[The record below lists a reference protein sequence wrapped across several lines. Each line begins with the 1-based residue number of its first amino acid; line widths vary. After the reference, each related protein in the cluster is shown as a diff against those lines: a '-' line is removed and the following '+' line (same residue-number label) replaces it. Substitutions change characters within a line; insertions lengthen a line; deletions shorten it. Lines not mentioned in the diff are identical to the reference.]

1 MGFFSGK
8 AMDVA
13 LLRFSED
20 KEEYRKVFVLCVYL
34 LFVTSAST
42 VGRTAADALFL
53 SQFESSILSKMYL
66 PQSAALIL
74 VGVIYQKFGH
84 RIRIDRF
91 IYWLIPS
98 LTLLVV
104 ISRIGVGMG
113 LIWVLPVIY
122 VAYDVFNF
130 LMIVCFWQFATFIL
144 DQRKVKRT
152 IGLVGSGGIIGGII
166 SGFGLKMV
174 VPWVGT
180 ANLIFFYAALQ
191 LFALAAA
198 FTLVRKCGNPA
209 IVFAMTSKTAQVSS
223 SAKAK
228 KRYKKE
234 KEGLFQSVPHLKY
247 VAVMSFAL
255 ILALTLVDY
264 QFKVIL
270 KTQLQNEAL
279 AGFMGSFYGV
289 AGLLALVVQVFVAG
303 KLLTRFG
310 VMTALLV
317 FPIVLLTGSLG
328 VLLFPIL
335 AMSVLVKG
343 SDKVVGDTIS
353 SSVNQLIMF
362 PIPPQWRNQAKS
374 FLDGIVRNGAK
385 GLAAICLI
393 ILSPLLS
400 AQEFSYVVIGLLIV
414 CIAAAIK
421 VKGAYLKTLLA
432 TLQTNT
438 VKLDDAELDLMD
450 PASVQLLEE
459 ALKGPDKQQVLY
471 AFRVLRGMDS
481 YDLTPHISG
490 LLRHSSREV
499 VIEVLLHIEHTKLD
513 GLETELL
520 ALLAVS
526 DSRVKSQAILALA
539 AYAKEDHLE
548 QISVFLEDKDMEIR
562 SGAIAGLIKHY
573 GIEGMFQAVDALKQL
588 LESTDDEERTM
599 VAELFGRIGIKQFYK
614 PLIPLLQD
622 PSPRVRRRALRSVG
636 ILQVPELIGYIVPML
651 QQGVTRKDAIEALS
665 MYDETKLIP
674 WLHQYFRQEPSPL
687 HLPKVFERMA
697 SPSAFNKLIEVYSSS
712 DFEMKNKLL
721 EALNRML
728 RSVKVTEMQTIIIRE
743 LVLQELDFYWKLTEH
758 LTGLTDV
765 QRYKEVAEVGEQFR
779 SGVVWC
785 IFQLLALI
793 HDSATIRVVY
803 ANWTNGDARQQANA
817 MEVMDQVTNGPIRI
831 ELTKL
836 MGAAGAG
843 MNAAR
848 SALQLEEQLLW
859 LNRQDDLWL
868 RQMIQFAVNP
878 DESEE
883 RSEHMNRIRLL
894 RNVTMFQ
901 ELTSREL
908 SELAKKLTQEDT
920 KQGEHIFKSYDSG
933 NSLYLVR
940 SGCVGI
946 YRDGVKLAERKMGEA
961 FGQSGILIQKT
972 NLADAMAEEDS
983 LLLRLDSEEFYEVMF
998 DRSTIAI
1005 EMMKMLSRRLRTK
1018 LSEQKKAEAAASGN
1032 SQQVASSE
1040 GKVALKEATAALLM
1054 NGNERP
1060 DSLLHRVLI
1069 LKKIDIF
1076 SHLAEDDIVRLAQMV
1091 DEVEYDAGEVICQ
1104 TGDYGDTL
1112 YGIVEG
1118 TVRVHRSDV
1127 TTAYL
1132 RAGDYFGEMA
1142 IVDSGPR
1149 SADCTAT
1156 TPTVLLQLHKD
1167 QVFSLC
1173 FQNMDVLRGMIQVM
1187 GDRLK
1192 GMESRV
1198 FMTNSKR
1205 LPHTKLTDVRSSAA
1219 SSLSGSG

>member
-1 MGFFSGK
+1 MGIFSGK
-8 AMDVA
+8 KLDVA

-20 KEEYRKVFVLCVYL
+20 KEEYHKVFVLCVYL
-34 LFVTSAST
+34 LFVTSASI

-66 PQSAALIL
+66 PQSVALIL
-74 VGVIYQKFGH
+74 VGIIYQKFSH
-84 RIRIDRF
+84 HFRIDRF
-91 IYWLIPS
+91 IYGLIPS
-98 LTLLVV
+98 LILLVI

-122 VAYDVFNF
+122 VAFDVFNF

-144 DQRKVKRT
+144 DQRKIKRT

-166 SGFGLKMV
+166 SGFGLKLV

-180 ANLIFFYAALQ
+180 ANLIYIYAALQ
-191 LFALAAA
+191 LCALVAAIM
-198 FTLVRKCGNPA
+198 LVRMCSNPA
-209 IVFAMTSKTAQVSS
+209 ITFAMTSKTKQVSS
-223 SAKAK
+223 AKSK
-228 KRYKKE
+228 KTTKE

-255 ILALTLVDY
+255 IVALTFVDY

-270 KTQLQNEAL
+270 KGELQNEAL

-317 FPIVLLTGSLG
+317 FPIVLLTGSIG

-343 SDKVVGDTIS
+343 SDKVVGDTIN

-374 FLDGIVRNGAK
+374 FLDGIIRNGAK
-385 GLAAICLI
+385 GLAAVCLI

-400 AQEFSYVVIGLLIV
+400 AQEFSYIVIGLLIV
-414 CIAAAIK
+414 CIATAIK

-432 TLQTNT
+432 NLQSNT
-438 VKLDDAELDLMD
+438 VKLDDTELDLMD

-459 ALKGPDKQQVLY
+459 ALKSRDKNQVLY
-471 AFRVLRGMDS
+471 AFGVLRGMDS
-481 YDLTPHISG
+481 YILTPHISG

-499 VIEVLLHIEHTKLD
+499 VIEALLHIEQTKLE
-513 GLETELL
+513 GLDAELL
-520 ALLAVS
+520 ALCAAS

-539 AYAKEDHLE
+539 AYAKEEYLE
-548 QISVFLEDKDMEIR
+548 QIMIYLEDNDREIR

-573 GIEGMFQAVDALKQL
+573 GIEGMFRAVGVLKQL
-588 LESTDDEERTM
+588 LDSADDEERTM
-599 VAELFGRIGIKQFYK
+599 VADLFGRIGIKQFYK

-622 PSPRVRRRALRSVG
+622 SSPRVRRRALRSVG

-651 QQGVTRKDAIEALS
+651 QQGVTRKDAIDALS

-674 WLHQYFRQEPSPL
+674 LLHPYFRQESSPL

-697 SPSAFNKLIEVYSSS
+697 SPSAFDKLIEVYPTSG
-712 DFEMKNKLL
+712 FEMKNKLL

-728 RSVKVTEMQTIIIRE
+728 RSVKVTEKQTMIIRQ
-743 LVLQELDFYWKLTEH
+743 LVLQELDFYWKLTEQ
-758 LTGLTDV
+758 LTGLSNV
-765 QRYKEVAEVGEQFR
+765 RSYEEVAEAGEQLR

-803 ANWTNGDARQQANA
+803 ANWTKGDVRQQANA
-817 MEVMDQVTNGPIRI
+817 MEVIDQVMNGPIRI

-836 MGAAGAG
+836 MGASGAG
-843 MNAAR
+843 MNTPR
-848 SALQLEEQLLW
+848 SAIQLEEQLSW
-859 LNRQDDLWL
+859 LNQQDDVWL

-894 RNVTMFQ
+894 RNVPMFQ
-901 ELTSREL
+901 ALTGREL
-908 SELAKKLTQEDT
+908 SELAKKFKPEDIE
-920 KQGEHIFKSYDSG
+920 QGEHVFRSYDSG

-946 YRDGVKLAERKMGEA
+946 YRDGIKQAERKMGEA
-961 FGQSGILIQKT
+961 FGQSGILIHKD
-972 NLADAMAEEDS
+972 NLADVMAEENS
-983 LLLRLDSEEFYEVMF
+983 QLLRLDSEEFYEVMF

-1005 EMMKMLSRRLRTK
+1005 EMMKVLSRRLRTM
-1018 LSEQKKAEAAASGN
+1018 LSQQKNVETAVSDNTQQAHHEVAAAH
-1032 SQQVASSE
+1032 
-1040 GKVALKEATAALLM
+1040 LM
-1054 NGNERP
+1054 NGNDRP
-1060 DSLLHRVLI
+1060 DSLLRRVLI

-1118 TVRVHRSDV
+1118 TVRVHRGDV
-1127 TTAYL
+1127 NTAHL
-1132 RAGDYFGEMA
+1132 KAGDYFGEMA

-1149 SADCTAT
+1149 SADCTAI
-1156 TPTVLLQLHKD
+1156 TPTVLLQLQKD

-1173 FQNMDVLRGMIQVM
+1173 FQNMDVLRGMIQVI

-1192 GMESRV
+1192 LM
-1198 FMTNSKR
+1198 
-1205 LPHTKLTDVRSSAA
+1205 D
-1219 SSLSGSG
+1219 SL